1 MNKVKIALI
10 SIIMVM
16 STHLTALADNT
27 LLPNSE
33 KARNPFAIP
42 TYITDNIKDEY
53 KYEEIK
59 FIPRD
64 PFTINNIQETEKKET
79 NKISNT
85 EKYFKS
91 LRDKYNLNVIPN
103 RNSSVLS
110 LFTKD
115 DETTQKLIDSSGN
128 VYVFDKKESKI
139 MTEEEEE
146 NEEEV
151 IEEDVDETDEKV
163 NIKKIDID
171 ELHKCSAADLEEMEN
186 ENRPSVEAGSK
197 ARITAD
203 QLDYRDGKATATGNA
218 IIVFR
223 GMTIKADQIIYDE
236 KNNKLE
242 VIGHVDI
249 SQKNSRLIA
258 EHGIYDMETGIS
270 EIFNGYGY
278 TDEVEKG
285 DQKINGKVYFWGE
298 HIVREEDK
306 TTLTNAIVTTCDE
319 PEPNYHYH
327 IRCKEAEIYPGKKL
341 IAHHSKLKVKN
352 RTLLNYKRLVL
363 SLNKKNQSLI
373 PTIGRNEDDGWYIKK
388 DFDFNLFNN
397 PAIGTLELY
406 EKTGIAYGLQYPY
419 QLNNGKIFG
428 LLEYYNLS
436 PNKTA
441 IITEDLTNE
450 QKKREV
456 GKKEFRN
463 QVRYEIGNGFYT
475 GLNTG
480 FYDYRYPDEKSS
492 NWNNYYFYFGRDT
505 KKEKY
510 RFSQTL
516 TDYNTYSYQTRSFD
530 YGRDLGN
537 GWKAKVG
544 VYNSG
549 RNSSDAIWR
558 YYADLNYSN
567 YFVDA
572 TLSYLTSTNKNI
584 YHLNKEPELNFMSKN
599 MYLGSIPIKAGM
611 TLGSYTEEPT
621 NIKMTREKFYIGV
634 APTEFDFGQYG
645 NLQVAGGYYQI
656 LCEDGSQKYA
666 LSGMSNYTYN
676 LNDHINLKAGYFF
689 QTPKGYSPFV
699 EDYINSYSLITAGA
713 EIYNDDKWKFTIAGG
728 YDYLY
733 NSKTSIISTLALHP
747 NDNLDLKIGTHYN
760 IEEHNFPNFTTE
772 VKLDLGNGLSVE
784 NWTLYDT
791 VNSKLTYFNV
801 GLSKET
807 HDFVTKLLYR
817 HQQKDLWFEF
827 YLKAFPEN
835 PTYITPNPAEVI
847 SPRR

>member
-10 SIIMVM
+10 SIIIVM

-27 LLPNSE
+27 SLPNYE
-33 KARNPFAIP
+33 KTRNPFAIP

-53 KYEEIK
+53 RYEEIK

-64 PFTINNIQETEKKET
+64 PFSINQLKEPEKKDT
-79 NKISNT
+79 KISNT
-85 EKYFKS
+85 ERYFKS
-91 LRDKYNLNVIPN
+91 LKDKYNLNVIPN

-128 VYVFDKKESKI
+128 VYVFDKEESKI
-139 MTEEEEE
+139 MIQDEEDEEEI
-146 NEEEV
+146 V
-151 IEEDVDETDEKV
+151 EEDVNETEEKV

-171 ELHKCSAADLEEMEN
+171 ELNKCSAADIEELEN
-186 ENRPSVEAGSK
+186 ENRPSVEAGTK

-203 QLDYRDGKATATGNA
+203 QFDYKDGKARATGNA
-218 IIVFR
+218 VIIFR
-223 GMTIKADQIIYDE
+223 GMRIKADQIIYDE
-236 KNNKLE
+236 KSNKLE
-242 VIGHVDI
+242 VIGNVDI

-258 EHGIYDMETGIS
+258 EHGTYDMETGIS

-352 RTLLNYKRLVL
+352 RTILNYKRLVL

-373 PTIGRNEDDGWYIKK
+373 PTIGRNKDDGWYIKK
-388 DFDFNLFNN
+388 DFDFSLFNN

-406 EKTGIAYGLQYPY
+406 EKTGVAYGLQYPY
-419 QLNNGKIFG
+419 SLNNGKIFG

-441 IITEDLTNE
+441 IITEELTNE
-450 QKKREV
+450 QKTREV

-492 NWNNYYFYFGRDT
+492 NWNNYYFYFGRNT

-516 TDYNTYSYQTRSFD
+516 TDYNTYSYQTRAFD
-530 YGRDLGN
+530 YGRNLGN
-537 GWKAKVG
+537 GWTAKLG

-549 RNSSDAIWR
+549 RSNSDAIWR

-584 YHLNKEPELNFMSKN
+584 YHLNKEPELNFRSKN
-599 MYLGSIPIKAGM
+599 MYLGSIPINAGM
-611 TLGSYTEEPT
+611 TFGSYTEEPT
-621 NIKMTREKFYIGV
+621 NIKMTKEKFYIGV
-634 APTEFDFGQYG
+634 APTEFDFGKYG

-733 NSKTSIISTLALHP
+733 NSKTSIISTLAIHP
-747 NDNLDLKIGTHYN
+747 NDNLDLKFGTHYN
-760 IEEHNFPNFTTE
+760 IEQHNFPNFTTE
-772 VKLDLGNGLSVE
+772 VKWNLGDGLSVE

-835 PTYITPNPAEVI
+835 PTYITPNPNEII

>member
-10 SIIMVM
+10 SIIIVM

-27 LLPNSE
+27 SLPNSE
-33 KARNPFAIP
+33 KIRNPFAIP
-42 TYITDNIKDEY
+42 TYITDKIKDEY
-53 KYEEIK
+53 RYEEIK

-64 PFTINNIQETEKKET
+64 PFSINQLKEPEKKDK
-79 NKISNT
+79 KISNT
-85 EKYFKS
+85 ERYFKS
-91 LRDKYNLNVIPN
+91 LKDKYNLNIIPN
-103 RNSSVLS
+103 RDSSVLS

-128 VYVFDKKESKI
+128 VYVFDKEESKI
-139 MTEEEEE
+139 MIQDEKEEEI
-146 NEEEV
+146 V
-151 IEEDVDETDEKV
+151 EEDVNETEEKV

-171 ELHKCSAADLEEMEN
+171 ELHRCSAADLEELEN

-203 QLDYRDGKATATGNA
+203 QFDYKDGKACATGNA
-218 IIVFR
+218 EIIFR
-223 GMTIKADQIIYDE
+223 GMRIKADQIIYDE

-242 VIGHVDI
+242 AIGHVDI

-258 EHGIYDMETGIS
+258 EHGTYDMETGIS

-285 DQKINGKVYFWGE
+285 DQKINGKIYFWGE
-298 HIVREEDK
+298 HIVKEEDK

-352 RTLLNYKRLVL
+352 RTLLNYQRLVL

-388 DFDFNLFNN
+388 DFDFSIFNN

-406 EKTGIAYGLQYPY
+406 EKTGIAYGLKYPY
-419 QLNNGKIFG
+419 SLNNGKIFG
-428 LLEYYNLS
+428 LMEYYNLS
-436 PNKTA
+436 PNKSA

-450 QKKREV
+450 QKKREI
-456 GKKEFRN
+456 GKKEFKN
-463 QVRYEIGNGFYT
+463 EIRYEIGDGFYT
-475 GLNTG
+475 GLNIG
-480 FYDYRYPDEKSS
+480 SYDYRYPDEKSS
-492 NWNNYYFYFGRDT
+492 NWNNYYFYFGRSS

-516 TDYNTYSYQTRSFD
+516 TDYNTYSYQTRAFD
-530 YGRDLGN
+530 YGRYLGN
-537 GWKAKVG
+537 GWTAKLG

-549 RNSSDAIWR
+549 RSNSEAIWR

-567 YFVDA
+567 NFVDA

-584 YHLNKEPELNFMSKN
+584 YHLNKEPELNFRSKN
-599 MYLGSIPIKAGM
+599 MYLGSIPINAGM
-611 TLGSYTEEPT
+611 TIGSYTEEPT
-621 NIKMTREKFYIGV
+621 NIKMTKEKFYIGV
-634 APTEFDFGQYG
+634 APTEFDFGKYG
-645 NLQVAGGYYQI
+645 DLQVAGGYYQI

-747 NDNLDLKIGTHYN
+747 NENLDLKFGTHYN
-760 IEEHNFPNFTTE
+760 IEQHNFPNFTTE
-772 VKLDLGNGLSVE
+772 VKWNLGDGLSVE

-817 HQQKDLWFEF
+817 HQQKDLWLEF

-835 PTYITPNPAEVI
+835 PTYITPNTNEII